1 MNMHSCK
8 SLGLAA
14 LALALAAPAHAQAA
28 APDAAE
34 AADATFAAWD
44 ADHNGVLSLEEFR
57 KGSSIMAQAARAAA
71 RDAAEASLRGQFE
84 SIDANDD
91 AAIGADEYPNLM
103 LVRRAGTSAPPLADF
118 DGNRDGRLQFAEYL
132 ALVRQLAKR
141 R

>member
-1 MNMHSCK
+1 MNAHPGK
-8 SLGLAA
+8 LALFAA
-14 LALALAAPAHAQAA
+14 LAFAFAGPAHAQAQA
-28 APDAAE
+28 GAEAAE
-34 AADATFAAWD
+34 ATFARWD
-44 ADHNGVLSLEEFR
+44 SDHNGVLSLEEFR
-57 KGSSIMAQAARAAA
+57 TGSHAMAQAARAAA

-84 SIDANDD
+84 SIDVNDD